1 MANYPLSTLLD
12 LRQHRLD
19 DAQRATVAQRLIVQ
33 KQVEKVQSLK
43 EELVRRE
50 AEGEKH
56 IALIYEEIMNTL
68 IPKDSMGE
76 HMGKI
81 RTIYSELEEFKL
93 TISQA
98 EQELSK
104 AQELLKHKE
113 QEQLSC
119 TQALAK
125 LEKHQEMW
133 LTATKQEQER
143 LAELEM
149 EEFTPRTLPQD
160 NMED

>member
-81 RTIYSELEEFKL
+81 RTTKTRIYCFIVSLFQNSICSSSIIAFPKCILTFARTFPLGASKL
-93 TISQA
+93 QVVDVI
-98 EQELSK
+98 
-104 AQELLKHKE
+104 
-113 QEQLSC
+113 C
-119 TQALAK
+119 
-125 LEKHQEMW
+125 
-133 LTATKQEQER
+133 
-143 LAELEM
+143 
-149 EEFTPRTLPQD
+149 P
-160 NMED
+160 